1 MISNGI
7 IVGDTVI
14 DGSNQWMVK
23 VETSKFVVWEIKGCL
38 ALDNTDLLSNEWL
51 SFDKNFVIF
60 TGYKEWLWIR
70 NRKTFSIS
78 SGGVVRK
85 CFIGK
90 IISYKD
96 VIKMFGT
103 DNIFLRNVL
112 TEEVL
117 RCSEEKSIPSV
128 HTIYAKCKDSME
140 IMDKVHRD
148 YVSKHVFDSEQIMS
162 IEAVAGSGKTTT
174 LIELMKKYCSKKIL
188 YIAFNKS
195 LVVDIGEKIKKGGLT
210 NVFPKTFDSLMRD
223 LYILKK
229 GDEPTTVD
237 LKPQNIGHFVD
248 FFNGKN
254 YKLKKY
260 YCGHLSKFC
269 NSTEYNDVREY
280 CMKTFGVKKD
290 LLEKIWGLVLNN
302 QLITFDTIRK
312 FAFINHWAK
321 DELDKKY
328 DMILIDEAQDFDM
341 VMLKILLDDTTIPKV
356 FVGDPR
362 QAIYQFRGC
371 INAFDHLPEKTFRI
385 EFYSTFRL
393 GPTACSTLQNV
404 FPGLHILSKQNDYDT
419 IIQRYETSMEDV
431 GSGMNKLFDGAP
443 YVYLFRSWRNL
454 LLKAQG
460 LKDCWIYQFDKQIVF
475 IQQLHE
481 KLSQASLTENDL
493 NEFSDDLPKFLLT
506 LSSNDLRVLIDNI
519 KGNIVNDIK
528 LAKIMLYTIHSY
540 KGLEHDYVRV
550 CDDIDLKEESNL
562 YYVALTRGKKMIIK
576 DGDLY
581 PPMNVLSMMKN
592 KNEFI
597 AKKNDKIVE
606 VSKENKIVEVKK
618 EVKMVKVKTDL
629 VVYCEISNEKV
640 SSDTATTSYDLFVA
654 GKSIKEISEL
664 RDIKEETVRR
674 HLIKFI
680 PSKNVYWSYF
690 MNNQEFNLIK
700 LFLEKNP
707 NKNIRLK
714 EIRDNLPYKIDYNK
728 IEIAKEWFF
737 FEYDNYRIDVR

>member
-1 MISNGI
+1 MINNGI
-7 IVGDTVI
+7 IESDTII

-23 VETSKFVVWEIKGCL
+23 VETSKFVVWEITGCL
-38 ALDNTDLLSNEWL
+38 ELCKIDLLSNEWL

-60 TGYKEWLWIR
+60 TGYKEWLWVR
-70 NRKTFSIS
+70 NRKSFLIS
-78 SGGVVRK
+78 SGGVVKK

-96 VIKMFGT
+96 VVKMFGS
-103 DNIFLRNVL
+103 DNTFIKNIL
-112 TEEVL
+112 TEEVFKG
-117 RCSEEKSIPSV
+117 SEEKPIPMV

-140 IMDKVHRD
+140 IMDRVHRD
-148 YVSKHVFDSEQIMS
+148 YVTKHVFESNQIMS
-162 IEAVAGSGKTTT
+162 IEAVAGSGKTST
-174 LIELMKKYCSKKIL
+174 LIELMKKYRDKKIL

-195 LVVDIGEKIKKGGLT
+195 LVVEIGEKIKNGGLT

-229 GDEPTTVD
+229 GDEPRTID
-237 LKPQNIGHFVD
+237 LKPQNIGHFID

-260 YCGHLSKFC
+260 YCGYLSKFC
-269 NSTEYNDVREY
+269 NNIEYNDIKEY

-290 LLEKIWGLVLNN
+290 LLEKIWTLVLND

-312 FAFINHWAK
+312 FAFMNHWAK

-328 DMILIDEAQDFDM
+328 DLILIDEAQDFDM

-371 INAFDHLPEKTFRI
+371 INAFEHLPESTFKI

-393 GPTACSTLQNV
+393 GPTACSSLEKV
-404 FPGLHILSKQNDYDT
+404 FPGLHILSKQQSYDT
-419 IIQRYETSMEDV
+419 VIDNHLIGGFD
-431 GSGMNKLFDGAP
+431 KLFGEAP

-506 LSSNDLRVLIDNI
+506 LSSNDLLVLIDNI
-519 KGNIVNDIK
+519 KKNLVNDMTM
-528 LAKIMLYTIHSY
+528 AKIMLYTIHSY
-540 KGLEHDYVRV
+540 KGLENDYIRV

-576 DGDLY
+576 DGDLF
-581 PPMNVLSMMKN
+581 PPINVLSIMKN
-592 KNEFI
+592 KKELI
-597 AKKNDKIVE
+597 CT
-606 VSKENKIVEVKK
+606 KENKIVEVKK
-618 EVKMVKVKTDL
+618 EDCMNRMNEQELVIKKMDEL
-629 VVYCEISNEKV
+629 LNEKV
-640 SSDTATTSYDLFVA
+640 FSDTTTISYNLFIS
-654 GKSIKEISEL
+654 GKSINQISQL
-664 RDIKEETVRR
+664 RSMREETIRK

-680 PSKNVYWSYF
+680 PDKFIHWSRF
-690 MNNQEFNLIK
+690 MDESEYNLIK
-700 LFLEKNP
+700 TFLDKNP
-707 NKNIRLK
+707 DRNIRLK
-714 EIRDNLPYKIDYNK
+714 EIKDNLPKNIDYNK
-728 IEIAKEWFF
+728 IEIAKEWIFGELDYPYIF
-737 FEYDNYRIDVR
+737 LKYKKK